1 MSFALLD
8 TPRHVSGGDENLSHQ
23 SLVKSPL
30 MLAFNLDSI
39 YGQSQQQH
47 AKSLHSSIS
56 NTLVVPP
63 LHDAPRPI
71 ENINV
76 HSPPPTCCETSHF
89 SDRSRR
95 NNATS
100 CAGSLPTSLFS
111 DFDIPPLPQKSP
123 LRQISPGL
131 RQKMELNDSE
141 TASTFVEDVQTE
153 SGGAVHP
160 GGTKVSGLM
169 RKLSR
174 GAANIISRK
183 RQTPVVDQRDH
194 SSGPI
199 LIRRRSQS
207 RKKLAPK
214 AQPMLGRNNQREQV
228 PEATETWY
236 GPDGDD
242 IAIDYH
248 QSLKDVEFDGVGPK
262 VDPLIQRG
270 CVLVKVSKQKRKQRT
285 FFLDLHAAKIFWD
298 ASAPSKRLYIDDIKA
313 IHTGA
318 DARNYREEQQVAQ
331 EFEDR
336 WVTIVFANPERSK
349 NRPMKTM
356 HLIAPNKRIIDLFTT
371 TIEKISQYRI
381 GIMAGLASSSHCE
394 ATLKAHWRREILKH
408 GSQTNLPEP
417 SLSQVSLEE
426 KSLDLGAIEDVCKS
440 LHINCPRNAILAQFH
455 KADSDNNGR
464 LNFVQFK
471 SFLRKLNDRKDLR
484 EIFNT
489 VTSTPSYGMT
499 FEEFFR
505 FLHDVQAENINNE
518 EVCLYWRTVYKKF
531 VFRNKACTPIS
542 STSELQD
549 TANLSLSPTNASS
562 DSDFQELP
570 RMNFDAFAAFLMSPF
585 NSIYPSN
592 NETPTLDRPLNEYFI
607 SSSHNTY
614 LLGRQVAG
622 ESSTEAYI
630 TALQKGC
637 RCLEIDCWD
646 GADGRPIVSHGRTMT
661 TSVLF
666 ADCIT
671 VINRYAFV
679 SSEYPLILSL
689 EVHCNAEQQIAM
701 ANIMKDT
708 FGEHLLLEPLDMSSK
723 KLPSPEE
730 LKNRILVKVKT
741 SADDVLPDSDPSPP
755 SSPAPI
761 QKRSSSFPGAL
772 PTIESSSKINI
783 TQNHY
788 TNQKAADSTK
798 DGPTSSNEFA
808 ESLRHGSSVKQ
819 ERKKPVKRPTTK
831 ELAELSVYTRGY
843 KWRGFGS
850 PESRSYNHV
859 FSFAERAVEG
869 ICKDTVT
876 KNQFEVHNRKYLS
889 RVYPSTFR
897 VNSSNFDP
905 NSFWKRGVQMV
916 ALNWQTF
923 DVGMEMNQAMF
934 AAGSDRLGYVLKPEG
949 LRRKPPANAIVTAT
963 GKPKIEKQLVQ
974 FQIDVISAQ
983 QLPRPNDLSA
993 NDTINPYVEVEVF
1006 SADDRQ
1012 IGGAYGEGGVNA
1024 SARKDMSGL
1033 GHPHRR
1039 RTKIKLRNGYNPVFN
1054 DKFKISLETKYP
1066 DLVFVRWTV
1075 FNCPDGRS
1083 TGSNNNVQLAS
1094 FTAKLSRLSQGYR
1107 YLPLY
1112 ADSGDQYLF
1121 SRLFCKISRSEQ
1133 TSFHIPFDYDS
1144 DAFNKVGI
1152 FKQLGQAVFK
1162 RSAST
1167 RSSTN

>member
-1 MSFALLD
+1 MQQDDYSPSSS
-8 TPRHVSGGDENLSHQ
+8 TPGENFQIEDGEAAHPNTSRVSAII
-23 SLVKSPL
+23 K
-30 MLAFNLDSI
+30 
-39 YGQSQQQH
+39 
-47 AKSLHSSIS
+47 
-56 NTLVVPP
+56 
-63 LHDAPRPI
+63 
-71 ENINV
+71 
-76 HSPPPTCCETSHF
+76 
-89 SDRSRR
+89 
-95 NNATS
+95 
-100 CAGSLPTSLFS
+100 
-111 DFDIPPLPQKSP
+111 
-123 LRQISPGL
+123 
-131 RQKMELNDSE
+131 
-141 TASTFVEDVQTE
+141 
-153 SGGAVHP
+153 
-160 GGTKVSGLM
+160 
-169 RKLSR
+169 KLSR
-174 GAANIISRK
+174 GAANILTRK
-183 RQTPVVDQRDH
+183 RQAPVVDQRDH

-199 LIRRRSQS
+199 LIRRSSQNRRKLVSKARSV
-207 RKKLAPK
+207 LI
-214 AQPMLGRNNQREQV
+214 NNDEQERV
-228 PEATETWY
+228 PETTETWY

-242 IAIDYH
+242 VAINYH

-270 CVLVKVSKQKRKQRT
+270 CVLVKVAKQKRKQRT

-298 ASAPSKRLYIDDIKA
+298 VSAPSKRLYIDDIKA
-313 IHTGA
+313 IHTGP
-318 DARNYREEQQVAQ
+318 DARNYREEQLVTQ

-336 WVTIVFANPERSK
+336 WITIVFANPERSR
-349 NRPMKTM
+349 NRPMKTI
-356 HLIAPNKRIIDLFTT
+356 HLIAPNKKTFDVFTT
-371 TIEKISQYRI
+371 TLEKISQYRI

-408 GSQTNLPEP
+408 DSQTNLSEP
-417 SLSQVSLEE
+417 YMDQASFES
-426 KSLDLGAIEDVCKS
+426 KSLDLSAIEDVCKS
-440 LHINCPRNAILAQFH
+440 LHINCPRNTILAQFH
-455 KADSDNNGR
+455 KADVDNNGR
-464 LNFVQFK
+464 LNFAQFK
-471 SFLRKLNDRKDLR
+471 TFLRKLNNRKDLR
-484 EIFNT
+484 TIFKS

-499 FEEFFR
+499 LEEFLC
-505 FLHDVQAENINNE
+505 FLHDTQAEDITDE
-518 EVCLYWRTVYKKF
+518 DDCLYWRTVYKKF
-531 VFRNKACTPIS
+531 VSRNKSCASNP
-542 STSELQD
+542 ELRE
-549 TANLSLSPTNASS
+549 TVNLSLSLTNGSS
-562 DSDFQELP
+562 DSDFQEELP

-592 NETPTLDRPLNEYFI
+592 NESPTLDRPLNEYFI

-646 GADGRPIVSHGRTMT
+646 GTDGRPIVSHGRTMT

-689 EVHCNAEQQIAM
+689 EVHCNSDQQLAM
-701 ANIMKDT
+701 TNIMKDS

-723 KLPSPEE
+723 RLPSPEQ

-741 SADDVLPDSDPSPP
+741 SADDLLPEPNPSPQSSPP
-755 SSPAPI
+755 SQHGFSL

-772 PTIESSSKINI
+772 PTIESSSKLSV
-783 TQNHY
+783 TQNHPS
-788 TNQKAADSTK
+788 NQETVEAARLSLLK
-798 DGPTSSNEFA
+798 
-808 ESLRHGSSVKQ
+808 ESVAAATAPVTDLIEAPRHGSSLKQ
-819 ERKKPVKRPTTK
+819 EKKKSLKRPTTK
-831 ELAELSVYTRGY
+831 ELADLSVYTRGY
-843 KWRGFGS
+843 KWRSFDS

-859 FSFAERAVEG
+859 FSFAERSVEN
-869 ICKDTVT
+869 ICKDSIT

-897 VNSSNFDP
+897 VTSSNFDP

-934 AAGSDRLGYVLKPEG
+934 AAGSDRLGYVLKPVG
-949 LRRKPPANAIVTAT
+949 LRKKPPANAITTAT

-974 FQIDVISAQ
+974 FEIEVISAQ
-983 QLPRPNDLSA
+983 QLPRSNDLAA
-993 NDTINPYVEVEVF
+993 NDTINPYVEIEVF
-1006 SADDRQ
+1006 SADDKQ

-1039 RTKIKLRNGYNPVFN
+1039 RTRVQLRNGYNPVFN

-1075 FNCPDGRS
+1075 FNCVDGRP
-1083 TGSNNNVQLAS
+1083 TGNNNVQLAS

-1121 SRLFCKISRSEQ
+1121 SRLFCKITRSEQ
-1133 TSFHIPFDYDS
+1133 TSFHIPFDFDS

-1162 RSAST
+1162 RSASI
-1167 RSSTN
+1167 RSSTS